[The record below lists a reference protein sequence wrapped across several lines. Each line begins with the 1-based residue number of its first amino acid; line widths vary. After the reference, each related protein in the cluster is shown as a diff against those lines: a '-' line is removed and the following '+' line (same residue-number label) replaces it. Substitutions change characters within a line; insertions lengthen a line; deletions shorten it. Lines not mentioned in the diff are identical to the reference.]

1 MTGWSIFGDYVKA
14 NKLRSNLPFVWY
26 FKAGLQGDDDDNN
39 NNNNCDS
46 DNDDDDDDDGD
57 DDDENAFY
65 DICCMFLR

>member
-39 NNNNCDS
+39 NNNNNNNS
-46 DNDDDDDDDGD
+46 N
-57 DDDENAFY
+57 Y
-65 DICCMFLR
+65 IIIIIIIIIIIV